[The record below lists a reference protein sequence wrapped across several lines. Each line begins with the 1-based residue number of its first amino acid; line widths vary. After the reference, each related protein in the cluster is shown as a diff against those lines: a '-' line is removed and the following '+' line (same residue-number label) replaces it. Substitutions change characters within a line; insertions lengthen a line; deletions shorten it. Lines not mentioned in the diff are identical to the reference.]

1 MKVYFDNAATTK
13 VHPKVFES
21 MVPYLK
27 EEYGNPS
34 SIHSFGRKVR
44 VAIEDAREIAANYIN
59 ANPSEIYFV
68 SNGTEANNFPVFGIA
83 ETVYQEDKRD
93 NLLTTAAEHT
103 CVLEAF
109 EKLSDEGFKSNILSV
124 DNDSSLKL
132 DDLKSALDNNT
143 SLVSVIHINNETGT
157 QNKLEEISEIV
168 KKNNAFF
175 HTDAV
180 QSFGKIK
187 IDVNE
192 LGVDALSASAHK
204 FHGPKGVGLV
214 YAKSGTPLSP
224 MIFGGSQER
233 NRRGGTEFAAGIIG
247 LAEAIKIAESES
259 ETNFKKVSELRS
271 YFIKSLKE
279 AAIEGVEI
287 NCEENSF
294 PYVLSITFN
303 SKIYNNDSEA
313 MLMFL
318 DINGIAASNGAACTS
333 GTLKPSHVIMSMG
346 RSKEDANGT
355 IRFSF
360 SYQNTKEEVNYTVD
374 VLEKMA
380 KKFKRKN

>member
-83 ETVYQEDKRD
+83 KTVYQEDKRD
-93 NLLTTAAEHT
+93 KIITTAAEHT
-103 CVLEAF
+103 CMLETF
-109 EKLSDEGFKSNILSV
+109 EELSKTGFDSNTVSV
-124 DNDSSLKL
+124 NHDSMVDINQLKAAI
-132 DDLKSALDNNT
+132 DKNT
-143 SLVSVIHINNETGT
+143 SLVSVIHVNNETGT

-204 FHGPKGVGLV
+204 FHGPKGIGLV

-224 MIFGGSQER
+224 LIFGGSQER

-247 LAEAIKIAESES
+247 LAGAIKIAESES

-360 SYQNTKEEVNYTVD
+360 SYQNTKEEVNYAVD
-374 VLEKMA
+374 LLEKMA